1 MRDEV
6 DRQPSAARTPDG
18 ECHRPVRRREE
29 SERGREDGTR
39 LLLGV
44 AEEAPRPRSARDVYG
59 SELAELHADG
69 VEVRRHEVQ
78 ELSRAAEA
86 ERRPVE
92 ILMRQEAVVL
102 LAAAAVE
109 PHAEDGRMRGTAEP
123 LDAPES
129 REQHVR
135 LAPYP
140 TGERVATREGVV
152 HAHVVETTPDGS
164 VRDQD
169 GSVRDQGEEVVL

>member
-1 MRDEV
+1 M
-6 DRQPSAARTPDG
+6 
-18 ECHRPVRRREE
+18 
-29 SERGREDGTR
+29 
-39 LLLGV
+39 
-44 AEEAPRPRSARDVYG
+44 YG

-109 PHAEDGRMRGTAEP
+109 PHAEDGRMRGTGEP

-135 LAPYP
+135 LAP
-140 TGERVATREGVV
+140 
-152 HAHVVETTPDGS
+152 
-164 VRDQD
+164 
-169 GSVRDQGEEVVL
+169 